1 MKYFKK
7 CEEFYICGSKD
18 KKKEIFA
25 ETGDKSLTIYQII
38 VRGKGKL
45 ITTFDSISIDG
56 SSGDIVDCR
65 SLMGKDRVL
74 LSDKDGEEHYEVYG
88 FNSLTP
94 SQDWDAKKI
103 TSSFRGDSNS
113 WIICFDGSATINGK
127 VVEKFDYAKLEDKDY
142 EVEVDNALLGVFT
155 KL

>member
-1 MKYFKK
+1 MKYFKR

-18 KKKEIFA
+18 KKREIFA
-25 ETGDKSLTIYQII
+25 ESKENSITLFQII
-38 VRGKGKL
+38 VKGKGRL
-45 ITTFDSISIDG
+45 ITTFDSTSIDG
-56 SSGDIVDCR
+56 SRGDIMNCK
-65 SLMGKDRVL
+65 SMMGKDRVL
-74 LSDKDGEEHYEVYG
+74 VSDKDSEEYYEVYG
-88 FNSLTP
+88 FNSLDP
-94 SQDWDAKKI
+94 SEDWDAKKI

-142 EVEVDNALLGVFT
+142 EVVIGNALLGVFT